1 MGNKEWP
8 DDWKVGNG
16 PAYFTLGC
24 MFLPVAGIGL
34 GLLIRWAWPH
44 VVRLFAG

>member
-16 PAYFTLGC
+16 SARATLGC
-24 MFLPVAGIGL
+24 MFLPLIAIGL
-34 GLLIRWAWPH
+34 GLLIRWGWPH
-44 VVRLFAG
+44 AMRLLGG

>member
-24 MFLPVAGIGL
+24 IFAPFFGAGV
-34 GLLIRWAWPH
+34 GLLVSWIWPH
-44 VVRLFAG
+44 VVRFFG

>member
-16 PAYFTLGC
+16 SAFVTLGC
-24 MFLPVAGIGL
+24 MFLPVIGIGL

-44 VVRLFAG
+44 VARLYAG